1 MNTRTETKILFGTIV
16 ACVLVASSAL
26 AGPPV
31 ESHILASA
39 KWVMHFDV
47 EAFTASRIAK
57 GAMELITAKDSP
69 LPQNKVQKAV
79 KTWEKLA
86 DVKSLT
92 FYGCTYDKTD
102 AVLVAKLDYE
112 KAEVMK
118 LLGIR
123 AHDGHKIYTTG
134 GKGRHRGLKRF
145 VCLYD
150 GTTIVAS
157 QSEDRLEEALD
168 LLDGRGKPL
177 RANKPLGKM
186 LSCGEGTFMVA
197 AVQDVRKM
205 VAALEDKK
213 GQKKVRRHAA
223 LLKKCEGLR
232 LEFGEADDKIFANL
246 NATLSSKED
255 AMNIQRF
262 AQGMLALGM
271 LHQQD
276 DKRLAK
282 LLRGIKTEQQDDEF
296 SVQIHFPVE
305 DILTKVRDKLE
316 RCAAAKTKK
325 QAAE

>member
-1 MNTRTETKILFGTIV
+1 MNTRTDSKIVFGTIV

-31 ESHILASA
+31 ESHIPASA
-39 KWVMHFDV
+39 KWVMHFDA

-57 GAMELITAKDSP
+57 GAMELIRAKDSP
-69 LPQNKVQKAV
+69 LPQKKVQKAV
-79 KTWEKLA
+79 KIWEKLA

-92 FYGCTYDKTD
+92 LYGCTYDKTD
-102 AVLVAKLDYE
+102 AVLVAKLDYD

-123 AHDGHKIYTTG
+123 THDGHKIYTTG
-134 GKGRHRGLKRF
+134 GKGHHRGRKHF

-157 QSEDRLEEALD
+157 QNEDRLAEALD

-177 RANKPLGKM
+177 KANKPLAKM
-186 LSCGEGTFMVA
+186 LSCGEGAFMVA

-223 LLKKCEGLR
+223 LLKKCESLR
-232 LEFGEADDKIFANL
+232 LELGEADDQVFTDL

-255 AMNIQRF
+255 ATNIQLF

-276 DKRLAK
+276 DERLAK
-282 LLRGIKTEQQDDEF
+282 LLQGIKTEQQDDEF
-296 SVQIHFPVE
+296 SVQIQFPVK
-305 DILTKVRDKLE
+305 DILTKARDKLE
-316 RCAAAKTKK
+316 QCAAAKTKK
-325 QAAE
+325 QAAQ